1 MENKGKRERDS
12 VFKKIG
18 ILLFPLSTTVY
29 NKGIKAVA
37 DIVINHRTG
46 EKQDGSRKYYIFEGG
61 TLDKRLDWGSSL
73 ICKDYD
79 YCVGNGNIDTG
90 YPITGSPGIDHV
102 NPIVQ
107 KELSDWMNWLK
118 IEIGFDGWQFNY
130 VKGYSLS
137 FTKIYMTN
145 TSPDFAVGELWSSL
159 THGQDEKPY
168 YNQDNHRNE
177 LMKWAEEREFSAGM
191 S

>member
-1 MENKGKRERDS
+1 MENKGKRERDR
-12 VFKKIG
+12 VFKKNG
-18 ILLFPLSTTVY
+18 ILLFPLSTTEY

-46 EKQDGSRKYYIFEGG
+46 EKQDGSGKFYIFEGG
-61 TLDKRLDWGSSL
+61 TPYKRLDWGSSL
-73 ICKDYD
+73 IFKDDD
-79 YCVGNGNIDTG
+79 YYGCNGNIDIG
-90 YPITGSPGIDHV
+90 DPITGSPVIDHV

-118 IEIGFDGWQFNY
+118 IEIGFDGWQFDY
-130 VKGYSLS
+130 VKGYSSS

-159 THGQDEKPY
+159 AHGQDEKPY
-168 YNQDNHRNE
+168 
-177 LMKWAEEREFSAGM
+177 
-191 S
+191 